1 MRSHLIENTMSL
13 LGGAGLGAALMY
25 LFDPDLGEQRRED
38 ARSAAGQAVSSTG
51 EALHST
57 AHTAADSARSFASRI
72 SDYAHDLADRTGSES
87 SSLADRASGFAAGAY
102 KSARKAMRRSG
113 SSASDYASDAAD
125 RARDLRD
132 DLGDR
137 ASSLWSRARSSAGME
152 ESHPIATATGITA
165 GTIGVLALGAGLM
178 YFMDPERGRGRRAWA
193 SDKIFSVSRRTGKRA
208 RSFGR
213 HLGNQMQGVAAEAR
227 HMVPENWTGGE
238 SSENASE
245 QQRQQ
250 SMPSAGGSGI

>member
-1 MRSHLIENTMSL
+1 MRSHLIENTISL

-25 LFDPDLGEQRRED
+25 LFDPDLGEQRRQD
-38 ARSAAGQAVSSTG
+38 ARDVAGQAVSSTG

-57 AHTAADSARSFASRI
+57 MHAGADSARSFASRI
-72 SDYAHDLADRTGSES
+72 SDYAHDLADRAGSES
-87 SSLADRASGFAAGAY
+87 SSLTDRASGLAAGAL
-102 KSARKAMRRSG
+102 KSARKAWNRSS

-125 RARDLRD
+125 RARDVRD
-132 DLGDR
+132 ELGDR
-137 ASSLWSRARSSAGME
+137 ASSLWSTARKSTGME
-152 ESHPIATATGITA
+152 ESHPLATASGITA

-193 SDKIFSVSRRTGKRA
+193 SDKIFSVSRRTGRRA

-213 HLGNQMQGVAAEAR
+213 HVGNQMKGVAAEAR
-227 HMVPENWTGGE
+227 NMVPENWTGGE
-238 SSENASE
+238 SSQNAG
-245 QQRQQ
+245 QQQQQQ